1 MTCRAPITRNSL
13 DCALSGSEK
22 CGQTLTYAQTRSAL
36 RMSTMLLPPCTISRQ
51 SPSGTASKRH
61 STRSLTASARIVR
74 RNLRVYV
81 HPHRLGV
88 GVIVHRLE
96 THLAPVARVADAA
109 ERRAGIDA
117 LVAVDPDHAGA
128 HRARHAM

>member
-1 MTCRAPITRNSL
+1 MTRRVPITRNSFC
-13 DCALSGSEK
+13 CALSGSEK
-22 CGQTLTYAQTRSAL
+22 CGHTLAYAQTRSAL
-36 RMSTMLLPPCTISRQ
+36 RMSTILLPSCTTSRQ

-81 HPHRLGV
+81 HPHRLRV

-96 THLAPVARVADAA
+96 AHLAPVARVA
-109 ERRAGIDA
+109 EIGRASCRVG
-117 LVAVDPDHAGA
+117 V
-128 HRARHAM
+128 